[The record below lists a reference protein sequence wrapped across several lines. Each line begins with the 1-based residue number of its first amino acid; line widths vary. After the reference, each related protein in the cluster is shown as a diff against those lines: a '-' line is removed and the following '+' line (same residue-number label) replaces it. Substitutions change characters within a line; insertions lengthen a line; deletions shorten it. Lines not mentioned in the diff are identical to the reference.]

1 MKQAALNLFFALIAF
16 ILVYGIALLTG
27 LPVIQEAVLIAFIIQ
42 WICFIPAYFF
52 QTEKFYDLAGSCTYL
67 FMVGYVSF
75 TSYSSLNL
83 NTASILLAS
92 CISLWAI
99 RLGTFLFLRIHRAKE
114 DKRFKDIKPAATR
127 FFMAWTLQG
136 MWVCLCSMCALT
148 AIANQNGVLQNG
160 FFYSGLLVFSL
171 GFSIEISADWQKSNF
186 RKNPKN
192 KELFITSGLWKYA
205 RHPNYFGEIVLWT
218 GISLM
223 SFSSLH
229 NWQYVTLISPLFTYL
244 LLVYISG
251 VRILEASGIEKWGHL
266 ESYQQYIRSTPSLVP
281 FSKLIK
287 TKKLSGS

>member
-1 MKQAALNLFFALIAF
+1 
-16 ILVYGIALLTG
+16 
-27 LPVIQEAVLIAFIIQ
+27 
-42 WICFIPAYFF
+42 
-52 QTEKFYDLAGSCTYL
+52 
-67 FMVGYVSF
+67 
-75 TSYSSLNL
+75 
-83 NTASILLAS
+83 
-92 CISLWAI
+92 
-99 RLGTFLFLRIHRAKE
+99 
-114 DKRFKDIKPAATR
+114 
-127 FFMAWTLQG
+127 

-223 SFSSLH
+223 SFSSLN

-287 TKKLSGS
+287 NKKLSGS

>member
-1 MKQAALNLFFALIAF
+1 MKQALLNLFFALIAF
-16 ILVYGIALLTG
+16 VLVYGIALLTG
-27 LPVIQEAVLIAFIIQ
+27 LSVIQEAVFIAFLIQ
-42 WICFIPAYFF
+42 WVCFIPAYFF

-75 TSYSSLNL
+75 TSYGSINL
-83 NTASILLAS
+83 NTASIVLAS

-114 DKRFKDIKPAATR
+114 DVRFKDIKPSASR

-148 AIANQNGVLQNG
+148 AIAGDYGVLQNG
-160 FFYSGLLVFSL
+160 FFYGGSLVFSFGL
-171 GFSIEISADWQKSNF
+171 SFEIIADWQKSNF
-186 RKNPKN
+186 RKNPEN
-192 KELFITSGLWKYA
+192 KGRFITSGLWKYA

-218 GISLM
+218 GISIM
-223 SFSSLH
+223 SFSSLS
-229 NWQYVTLISPLFTYL
+229 NWQYVTLISPLFTYF

-281 FSKLIK
+281 FSKGLK
-287 TKKLSGS
+287 NNKHSGN

>member
-27 LPVIQEAVLIAFIIQ
+27 LPVIQEAVLIAFVIQ

-114 DKRFKDIKPAATR
+114 DKRFK
-127 FFMAWTLQG
+127 
-136 MWVCLCSMCALT
+136 
-148 AIANQNGVLQNG
+148 
-160 FFYSGLLVFSL
+160 
-171 GFSIEISADWQKSNF
+171 
-186 RKNPKN
+186 
-192 KELFITSGLWKYA
+192 EL
-205 RHPNYFGEIVLWT
+205 
-218 GISLM
+218 
-223 SFSSLH
+223 
-229 NWQYVTLISPLFTYL
+229 SPLPLDFLWHGLYKGCGF
-244 LLVYISG
+244 VY
-251 VRILEASGIEKWGHL
+251 
-266 ESYQQYIRSTPSLVP
+266 VP
-281 FSKLIK
+281 CAP
-287 TKKLSGS
+287 

>member
-27 LPVIQEAVLIAFIIQ
+27 LPVIQKAVLIAFLIQ

-67 FMVGYVSF
+67 FMVSYVSF
-75 TSYSSLNL
+75 TGYSLLNL
-83 NTASILLAS
+83 NSASILLAS

-148 AIANQNGVLQNG
+148 AIASQNGVLQNG
-160 FFYSGLLVFSL
+160 FFYGGLLVFSI
-171 GFSIEISADWQKSNF
+171 GISIEISADWQKSNF
-186 RKNPKN
+186 RKNPEN
-192 KELFITSGLWKYA
+192 KELFITSGLWQYA

-223 SFSSLH
+223 SFSSLN
-229 NWQYVTLISPLFTYL
+229 NWQYVTLISPLFTYF

>member
-1 MKQAALNLFFALIAF
+1 MKQAVLNLFFALIAF

-27 LPVIQEAVLIAFIIQ
+27 LPVIQEAVLIAFLIQ

-83 NTASILLAS
+83 NKESILLAS
-92 CISLWAI
+92 CILIWAI

-114 DKRFKDIKPAATR
+114 DKRFRDIKPAATR

-148 AIANQNGVLQNG
+148 AIASQNGVIQNG
-160 FFYSGLLVFSL
+160 FFYGGLLVFCF

-186 RKNPKN
+186 TKNPEN
-192 KELFITSGLWKYA
+192 KQQFITSGLWKYA

-218 GISLM
+218 GISIM
-223 SFSSLH
+223 SFSSLS
-229 NWQYVTLISPLFTYL
+229 NWQYATLISPLFTYF

-251 VRILEASGIEKWGHL
+251 VRILEASGMEKWGHL
-266 ESYQQYIRSTPSLVP
+266 ESYQHYIRSTPSLVP
-281 FSKLIK
+281 FSKLLK
-287 TKKLSGS
+287 NKKLSGS

>member
-16 ILVYGIALLTG
+16 ILVYGIALLTE
-27 LPVIQEAVLIAFIIQ
+27 LPVIQKAVLIAFLIQ

-67 FMVGYVSF
+67 FMVSYISF
-75 TSYSSLNL
+75 TGYSSLNL

-148 AIANQNGVLQNG
+148 AIASQNGVLQNG
-160 FFYSGLLVFSL
+160 FFYGGLLVFSI

-192 KELFITSGLWKYA
+192 KELFITSGLWQYA

-223 SFSSLH
+223 SFSSLN
-229 NWQYVTLISPLFTYL
+229 NWQYVTLISPLFTYF

-287 TKKLSGS
+287 TKKLTGS